1 MKINKIR
8 FLEPG
13 NLPYRRSIKNL
24 YVYDQYIRTPSHGLM
39 TLATVA
45 KEAVPD
51 TLMYSESISKIR
63 WDDVLDADIVLIG
76 IFTFQAKRGYELA
89 RFVRKNSKALVV
101 LGGLHASM
109 NYQEAA
115 QYCDYVLLGEGEESI
130 LKLIDCLRRDQK
142 IDFPG
147 VAYRNNDEIV
157 CTGQCVPPHN
167 IDIIPDRDLLYH
179 YRKMA
184 GHNTVWPQVHASRG
198 CPHNCDYCA
207 VVRHFGRKVR
217 TRSPENVVEDI
228 RQAIAF
234 HDQGHRRAA
243 KILWLTDD
251 NFFADRDWAVS
262 VLNAIIR
269 SGIRYQFTVQARYE
283 VGFDDEMLEL
293 LKEAGFCEIA
303 MGIEFLEDETF
314 ESLHKK
320 STYAEIVRSVE
331 NIQRHGLRVRGL
343 FIVGA
348 DNHVKGV
355 GERLADF
362 VISHDICGVL
372 IQSMYFVPGT
382 PVYKTHK
389 NKLIHTDWSKYNGN
403 VVHYPEKIAPDDLQ
417 REIIIASKRI
427 YSVKR
432 LIQAVT
438 HRRGLERLLFIGE
451 FFWQRSVRSALKREL
466 PRLKQAAEKSGLY
479 SAGTE
484 AAR

>member
-130 LKLIDCLRRDQK
+130 LKLIDCLRRDQE

-184 GHNTVWPQVHASRG
+184 GHNTV
-198 CPHNCDYCA
+198 
-207 VVRHFGRKVR
+207 
-217 TRSPENVVEDI
+217 
-228 RQAIAF
+228 
-234 HDQGHRRAA
+234 
-243 KILWLTDD
+243 
-251 NFFADRDWAVS
+251 
-262 VLNAIIR
+262 
-269 SGIRYQFTVQARYE
+269 
-283 VGFDDEMLEL
+283 
-293 LKEAGFCEIA
+293 
-303 MGIEFLEDETF
+303 
-314 ESLHKK
+314 
-320 STYAEIVRSVE
+320 
-331 NIQRHGLRVRGL
+331 
-343 FIVGA
+343 
-348 DNHVKGV
+348 
-355 GERLADF
+355 
-362 VISHDICGVL
+362 
-372 IQSMYFVPGT
+372 
-382 PVYKTHK
+382 
-389 NKLIHTDWSKYNGN
+389 
-403 VVHYPEKIAPDDLQ
+403 
-417 REIIIASKRI
+417 
-427 YSVKR
+427 
-432 LIQAVT
+432 
-438 HRRGLERLLFIGE
+438 
-451 FFWQRSVRSALKREL
+451 
-466 PRLKQAAEKSGLY
+466 
-479 SAGTE
+479 
-484 AAR
+484 